1 MHPLELKTG
10 KEGVFSTLSAILG
23 VFQWSIKTSYI
34 ILYKVNT
41 LGIIA
46 NKTFK
51 KIPPPQNICK
61 KFLQCLDS
69 NQWNNLLLLNDKY
82 LGTFNQLP
90 RIFTNSEF

>member
-41 LGIIA
+41 LGIIT

-51 KIPPPQNICK
+51 KIPP
-61 KFLQCLDS
+61 
-69 NQWNNLLLLNDKY
+69 
-82 LGTFNQLP
+82 
-90 RIFTNSEF
+90 

>member
-41 LGIIA
+41 LGIIT

-51 KIPPPQNICK
+51 KIPPQNICK
-61 KFLQCLDS
+61 RFCMNEWIQI
-69 NQWNNLLLLNDKY
+69 NEA
-82 LGTFNQLP
+82 
-90 RIFTNSEF
+90 RAE

>member
-41 LGIIA
+41 LGIIT

-51 KIPPPQNICK
+51 KIPPQNICK
-61 KFLQCLDS
+61 SFCMNEWIQI
-69 NQWNNLLLLNDKY
+69 NEA
-82 LGTFNQLP
+82 
-90 RIFTNSEF
+90 RAE